1 MTAMASF
8 RKKGKVWYF
17 RFVNADGVKRELKG
31 CPDRRVTEEM
41 ARAAESEAAK
51 VRAGLVDPKSEGFL
65 RAERR
70 PLGEHLEDFRD
81 YLMSKGDAPRYV
93 HIVHAHVARI
103 IALTKANRISDLT
116 SSSVQGAIKAL
127 RDSDLS
133 LQTCNHALRAVK
145 SFSRWLVRDRRAR
158 EDALAELA
166 GYNVKED
173 RRHDRRTLGVDDLRR
188 VIEAAH
194 QGEPYLQMS
203 GPDRALCYR
212 LAVATGMRYSEIRS
226 LQPGSFALGS
236 AAPTATVR
244 AAYTKDGE
252 PATLDLPRDL
262 ADDLASWLVGRS
274 VGSPAFPLPEKGAK
288 MLRVDLAAAGIPY
301 RDAAG
306 LVFDFHALRC
316 QHATL
321 LDQAGVTPRVVQRK
335 MRHSTLELTDR
346 YTRPRAVDLRNAAAA
361 LPCLRP
367 ESDGGE
373 AARAT
378 GTDGPDMSNRF
389 SPHLPTG
396 GDGTGRGVAVA
407 GGIADSSPSMSMD
420 RNSQAV
426 AGVCASGRA
435 VAATGGKYTR
445 QDSNLQPSVPKAGWG
460 IAEKARKP
468 LGLLDLNPIG
478 SFCKGLYPHA
488 RNRVL
493 S

>member
-8 RKKGKVWYF
+8 RKKGKVWYY
-17 RFVNADGVKRELKG
+17 RYVNADGVKRERKG
-31 CPDRRVTEEM
+31 CPDRRVTEDM

-93 HIVHAHVARI
+93 HIVHAHIARI

-116 SSSVQGAIKAL
+116 ASSVQGAIKAL

-188 VIEAAH
+188 LIEAAH
-194 QGEPYLQMS
+194 QGEPYLRMS

-212 LAVATGMRYSEIRS
+212 LAVATGMRYSEIKS
-226 LQPGSFALGS
+226 LLPESFALAGP
-236 AAPTATVR
+236 AASLTVR

-252 PATLDLPRDL
+252 PATLDLPPDL
-262 ADDLASWLVGRS
+262 IDDLAAFLAGRPA
-274 VGSPAFPLPEKGAK
+274 GHPAFPLPEKGAK
-288 MLRVDLAAAGIPY
+288 MLRVDLATAGIPY

-346 YTRPRAVDLRNAAAA
+346 YTRPRAVDLQNAAAA
-361 LPCLRP
+361 LPSLRP
-367 ESDGGE
+367 VTPSEGPSL
-373 AARAT
+373 RAT
-378 GTDGPDMSNRF
+378 GTGGRPIRDHL

-396 GDGTGRGVAVA
+396 GDGCRQGLADA
-407 GGIADSSPSMSMD
+407 GGMTGAGTPALINRKP
-420 RNSQAV
+420 QEV
-426 AGVCASGRA
+426 TGVCADGRFLA
-435 VAATGGKYTR
+435 VTGGEYTR
-445 QDSNLQPSVPKAGWG
+445 QDSNLQPSVPKTDA
-460 IAEKARKP
+460 
-468 LGLLDLNPIG
+468 
-478 SFCKGLYPHA
+478 
-488 RNRVL
+488 L
-493 S
+493 SN